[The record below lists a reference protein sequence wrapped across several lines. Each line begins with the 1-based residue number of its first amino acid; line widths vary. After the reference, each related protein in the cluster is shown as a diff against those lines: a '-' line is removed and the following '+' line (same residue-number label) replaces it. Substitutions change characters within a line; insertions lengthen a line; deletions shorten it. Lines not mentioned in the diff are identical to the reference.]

1 MRKAKFLT
9 ICVSLFLLQAALL
22 GEVSRAQFVHPGGL
36 HTQADLDRMKDE
48 VAAGAH
54 PWIDDW
60 NLLIKDPLAQSR
72 YTAASLP
79 NMGKSRQRADQD
91 AHAAYLNAIRWYIS
105 GDTAYADAA
114 VRILNKYA
122 YTVNQVPTGT
132 DIPGLIGIPIQDF
145 ALAGEVLRIYPGWN
159 HRDFVQFQS
168 MFTNYLYPVVNTFL
182 TMHNGAC
189 ISHYWANWDAANI
202 GALIAMGVLN
212 DNKAWFSQGIEY
224 FENGPGNGS
233 IVNAVYHLWPG
244 DLGQWQEAGRDQ
256 EHDQLGVG
264 LLGYAAQTAWNQGVD
279 LFGYANHR
287 LLAGSEYTAKYN
299 ATFSVP
305 YTTYNNC
312 DTVNQYYISTNGA
325 GRLDDRPV
333 WELIYNHY
341 HVLEGLPA
349 PSSRRM
355 AELMRPEHGSADH
368 FGYGTL
374 TFTLSGTSSPYP
386 SSPIPEAPEPVTATA
401 SVGRV
406 YLKWKPVRTANG
418 YDVLR
423 ASNSDSYTSIARL
436 TQTTWPEYTDTSV
449 TNGTTYSYKVEAINQ
464 SGTSVESRAVSAT
477 PLDAGALP
485 SGWQDTDIGT
495 VKTIGNAAYAK
506 VGNGTTLITGQGSG
520 IGGASDS
527 FNFAYR
533 QVTGDF
539 TLTTRLTNVDGKALS
554 STGLMMRESLD
565 SDAPVV
571 AMLLGSTG
579 WRIAEMGTRS
589 LSGGSMRWVTG
600 DQYTWMPV
608 WFRLRRSGNVF
619 TGYQSADG
627 VTWFAVGTSTV
638 PMAGTY
644 YVGLA
649 ASSGDTKNDTVE
661 TSAFDNTGSACRIP
675 DRPHPD
681 RDELTP
687 INFQQS
693 CTFPDKDRESGEE
706 ERGKRDF
713 IVSTR

>member
-1 MRKAKFLT
+1 
-9 ICVSLFLLQAALL
+9 
-22 GEVSRAQFVHPGGL
+22 
-36 HTQADLDRMKDE
+36 
-48 VAAGAH
+48 
-54 PWIDDW
+54 
-60 NLLIKDPLAQSR
+60 
-72 YTAASLP
+72 
-79 NMGKSRQRADQD
+79 
-91 AHAAYLNAIRWYIS
+91 
-105 GDTAYADAA
+105 
-114 VRILNKYA
+114 
-122 YTVNQVPTGT
+122 
-132 DIPGLIGIPIQDF
+132 
-145 ALAGEVLRIYPGWN
+145 
-159 HRDFVQFQS
+159 
-168 MFTNYLYPVVNTFL
+168 
-182 TMHNGAC
+182 
-189 ISHYWANWDAANI
+189 
-202 GALIAMGVLN
+202 
-212 DNKAWFSQGIEY
+212 
-224 FENGPGNGS
+224 
-233 IVNAVYHLWPG
+233 
-244 DLGQWQEAGRDQ
+244 
-256 EHDQLGVG
+256 
-264 LLGYAAQTAWNQGVD
+264 
-279 LFGYANHR
+279 
-287 LLAGSEYTAKYN
+287 
-299 ATFSVP
+299 
-305 YTTYNNC
+305 
-312 DTVNQYYISTNGA
+312 
-325 GRLDDRPV
+325 
-333 WELIYNHY
+333 
-341 HVLEGLPA
+341 
-349 PSSRRM
+349 
-355 AELMRPEHGSADH
+355 MRPEHGSADH

-423 ASNSDSYTSIARL
+423 ASNGDSYTSIARL

-506 VGNGTTLITGQGSG
+506 VGNGTTLVTGQGSG

-539 TLTTRLTNVDGKALS
+539 TLTTRLTNVDGKALN

-649 ASSGDTKNDTVE
+649 ASSGDTKNNTVE

-681 RDELTP
+681 RDELPP